1 MVKSKHKDNK
11 VNIAVV
17 RIRTILL
24 YYVTME
30 NDDDARKS
38 LLAGNRR
45 SQAGDPS
52 ARTYYDMQ
60 QPSSTAVSDFRSL
73 QNSDIGSGSVRLAD
87 LQRPEIY

>member
-1 MVKSKHKDNK
+1 MVKSKQK
-11 VNIAVV
+11 VN
-17 RIRTILL
+17 RSKHSGSKIRSKSILIH
-24 YYVTME
+24 YVTME

-60 QPSSTAVSDFRSL
+60 QPSSTTVSDFRSL
-73 QNSDIGSGSVRLAD
+73 PKFQIVDYGLT
-87 LQRPEIY
+87 